1 MPRYYTREMMDMF
14 NVSRK
19 QLRYY
24 EDKGLLRNVP
34 RNEDNGYRY
43 YTIEHVKQMIAI
55 MGMKDLN
62 LPSDKIKDIL
72 YADSIS
78 DVKEVMQHKLD
89 DAKKDVAFSMGQYIK
104 VMEMYNSIMEGILYN
119 SSPEYQSDVNGN
131 LGMYEVVTVP
141 PRDVIS
147 MSYMETFQDP
157 DSIFI
162 KQLAEIQSL
171 SKSVDVYDMLNATFI
186 FYDHFADMVS
196 TLSRLAII
204 SVGDYVPN
212 KHSATICL
220 MDWNIGYRT
229 TTNKR
234 FLKWMGV
241 VADERKR
248 KISSPKY
255 EVNKFTDY
263 YNECLRCLR
272 LTDKR
277 GAQKYIS
284 DNLTNKSAITIII
297 IIIIHL
303 KIIIL
308 Y

>member
-104 VMEMYNSIMEGILYN
+104 VMEMYNRIMEGILYN

-171 SKSVDVYDMLNATFI
+171 SKAVDVYNMLNATFI
-186 FYDHFADMVS
+186 FYDHFDVETNTFDGKEHLSKVTMRVQNKNKPSNNYEHIKGFRGIS
-196 TLSRLAII
+196 TFHRGFPTDGLEATYHDLIEWGKSQGYNLKNISYEEWNLSLSI
-204 SVGDYVPN
+204 SNSEDGW
-212 KHSATICL
+212 L
-220 MDWNIGYRT
+220 MR
-229 TTNKR
+229 
-234 FLKWMGV
+234 
-241 VADERKR
+241 
-248 KISSPKY
+248 
-255 EVNKFTDY
+255 
-263 YNECLRCLR
+263 
-272 LTDKR
+272 
-277 GAQKYIS
+277 
-284 DNLTNKSAITIII
+284 III
-297 IIIIHL
+297 PIDE
-303 KIIIL
+303 
-308 Y
+308 